1 MIVLYLLN
9 DSYKTMTSRW
19 LKDDDGK
26 FILGK
31 NGKKLRY
38 LFYKK
43 TGLVQTTFDSNW
55 TDNSLNKLKDIYGE
69 NVERVQTKRGRP
81 KKTNERKK
89 KVKRKKEKKLN
100 NTAQTNDTS
109 DEEDT
114 YNIDGYELVERDGE
128 QYYKNNKD
136 WMFNLEGDYIGHY
149 DNDGRFINN

>member
-1 MIVLYLLN
+1 MD

-26 FILGK
+26 YILGK

-55 TDNSLNKLKDIYGE
+55 SDNSLNKLKDVYGE

-81 KKTNERKK
+81 KKD
-89 KVKRKKEKKLN
+89 N
-100 NTAQTNDTS
+100 NQV
-109 DEEDT
+109 
-114 YNIDGYELVERDGE
+114 L
-128 QYYKNNKD
+128 Q
-136 WMFNLEGDYIGHY
+136 L
-149 DNDGRFINN
+149 